1 MNLTNDISIICGV
14 LQLSEAELAKKLGV
28 SIETIDNWK
37 KGINEPSAANLEK
50 FYSFAYSSKMNL
62 NNVYEQLFKE
72 EKETDGQVVLF
83 HGAKK
88 DFSLPIDFL
97 SNSKATND
105 FGVGFYLGETFE
117 QAANYISVLNRN
129 FVYCFCLNTKKLKIY
144 KFGVDTE
151 WMIAIAYHKGWLE
164 NHKNSPLVE
173 KIVGKLPSYDIII
186 APIADNRMFDI
197 IAEFVEGEITDEQCK
212 HALSATN
219 LGFQYVLKTS
229 KALGSIGLLREMYV
243 CEEEKSRCLGNR
255 MLLTENG
262 SQKVKI
268 ARIKYKNQG
277 HYIEEIL
284 K

>member
-14 LQLSEAELAKKLGV
+14 LQLSEAEFAKKLGV

-50 FYSFAYSSKMNL
+50 FYSFAYSSEINL

-151 WMIAIAYHKGWLE
+151 WMIAIAYHRGWLE
-164 NHKNSPLVE
+164 NYKNSPLVE
-173 KIVGKLPSYDIII
+173 KIVGKLSSYDIII

-219 LGFQYVLKTS
+219 LGFQYVLKTG
-229 KALGSIGLLREMYV
+229 KALGSIELLREMYV
-243 CEEEKSRCLGNR
+243 CEKEKSRCLGNR
-255 MLLTENG
+255 MLLAENG